1 MKVDL
6 LGNAARTTEDRN
18 QREWELGGG
27 GGGGGGGAGGELGEG
42 IMLGMVLGR
51 FGDCFC
57 SDFPNGYK
65 QVTNLTRPNNNIQKP
80 RWYDM
85 GWPSA
90 VTRN

>member
-1 MKVDL
+1 MIYLEMPQERRRIAISESGNWEEEEEGLEGGL
-6 LGNAARTTEDRN
+6 LGGRIR
-18 QREWELGGG
+18 
-27 GGGGGGGAGGELGEG
+27 
-42 IMLGMVLGR
+42 LGMVLGR